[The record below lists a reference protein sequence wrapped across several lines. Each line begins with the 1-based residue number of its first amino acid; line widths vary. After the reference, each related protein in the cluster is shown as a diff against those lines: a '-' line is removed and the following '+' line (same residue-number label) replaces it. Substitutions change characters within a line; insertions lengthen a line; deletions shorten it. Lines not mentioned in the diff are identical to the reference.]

1 MYPNIEALRAK
12 NKITLEILAHDER
25 INCTV
30 STMSQK
36 LNGKAPLS
44 FKEALAIKDILKSD
58 MPLEELFKEGE

>member
-1 MYPNIEALRAK
+1 MYPNVEAEKAK
-12 NKITLEILAHDER
+12 KKVTLEKMAHDER

-44 FKEALAIKDILKSD
+44 FKEALAIKDILNSD